1 MGQDVGSVQLEHVNL
16 AGMYILNQVCT
27 SQSMSMVGAGFKN
40 VKALR
45 LMLSRRFPALPA
57 ADPPLRELPY
67 ITRQTLSYAL
77 SLVISSVCYT
87 FNDNMI
93 KGRPDQLYEKILA
106 GYNKLDDNLFTE
118 ILTSTLTDWVTQVT
132 ASEPTRD
139 HGHES
144 ASGR

>member
-1 MGQDVGSVQLEHVNL
+1 LEYLNLNL
-16 AGMYILNQVCT
+16 ASMYILNRVCT

-40 VKALR
+40 PKALR

-67 ITRQTLSYAL
+67 ITRQTVSYAL

-87 FNDNMI
+87 YNDNMV

-106 GYNKLDDNLFTE
+106 GLQQL
-118 ILTSTLTDWVTQVT
+118 
-132 ASEPTRD
+132 
-139 HGHES
+139 
-144 ASGR
+144 GR